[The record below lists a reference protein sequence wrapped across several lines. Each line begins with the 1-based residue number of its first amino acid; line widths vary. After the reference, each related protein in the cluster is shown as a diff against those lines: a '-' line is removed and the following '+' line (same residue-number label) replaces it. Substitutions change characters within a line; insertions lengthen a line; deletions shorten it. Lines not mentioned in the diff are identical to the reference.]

1 MKMKKLTKSRDNKMV
16 SGVLAGIAEYFGF
29 DPTMLRIIYGAATLI
44 GVGSPFILYIVL
56 AIVIPEA
63 PRTNNSENT
72 GAYGFKPGN
81 NRPEKKEPRKE
92 AEKVKEEDWSDF

>member
-1 MKMKKLTKSRDNKMV
+1 MKKLTKSRDNKMV

-29 DPTMLRIIYGAATLI
+29 DPTLIRIIYGAATLI

-63 PRTNNSENT
+63 PRNT
-72 GAYGFKPGN
+72 DPKNPTAYGFKQGN
-81 NRPEKKEPRKE
+81 KRPEKQAPRKE